1 MTGWGKVQKPRKLLS
16 NELRQVEVPILSNTE
31 CERFFLDSGQ
41 RQIIPRI
48 FLCAGLMTGGR
59 DTCEGDSG
67 GPLVVRETGG
77 TWVLAGLTSGGI
89 GCGQR

>member
-1 MTGWGKVQKPRKLLS
+1 MS
-16 NELRQVEVPILSNTE
+16 NELRQVEVPILSNSE
-31 CERFFLDSGQ
+31 CERFFHDSGQ
-41 RQIIPRI
+41 VQIIPRI

-77 TWVLAGLTSGGI
+77 TWVLAGLTSWGI

>member
-1 MTGWGKVQKPRKLLS
+1 MS

-41 RQIIPRI
+41 VQIIPRI
-48 FLCAGLMTGGR
+48 FLCAGLMAGGR

-67 GPLVVRETGG
+67 GPLVVRDGDK
-77 TWVLAGLTSGGI
+77 WVLAGLTSWGI